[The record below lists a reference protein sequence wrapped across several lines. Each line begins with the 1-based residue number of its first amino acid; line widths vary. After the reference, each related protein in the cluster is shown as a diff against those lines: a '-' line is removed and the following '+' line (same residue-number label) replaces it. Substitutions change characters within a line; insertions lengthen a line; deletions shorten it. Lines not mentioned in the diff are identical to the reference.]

1 MSQLLLIKNLPFILR
16 QPTLVATVGS
26 LGIHALVA
34 IALPSLSASSTTPQ
48 QDERGKVQVVELT
61 PAEMSR
67 LPQLATQPLPPSAIQ
82 NQPLS
87 ELPSPPLPPPP
98 PPDSSL
104 STVPLPP
111 TRNSESSPRISLR
124 LPADDSGRETMP
136 NRVREESRTETSSRY
151 QVYGD
156 RVFKGRRFA
165 FTPPKTTSDRQP
177 QGFNNSN
184 PREPRP
190 SRRVAASSNPP
201 AESKTRVYDKPIFKE
216 RQFSPLDQQ
225 PTQSDRLNEQV
236 DNNPRQPLRRY
247 GKIPGGV
254 EPDTDLPP
262 TIEPSPTEMAA
273 APEPKASDKPTPAP
287 NPTEMATP
295 EPKASDK
302 PTPQPSP
309 TSTPTPEPKA
319 SDRPTPT
326 PSPTQTPTSQQRSPE
341 KIALQTL
348 DDQRMAR
355 LRADI
360 EQQREALK
368 RKDANTIYNE
378 TQRNIGASLAKVAG
392 EQDKETQQNFVDLLD
407 KVRNGKGETIT
418 IIGSYPRDACLK
430 KLDGTAKVATV
441 ADATGKVIDEPMM
454 ITSDYKIFESE
465 ALSAV
470 KKHTFDKTGKKKPYL
485 VEVKFEYKKEICP
498 QLSIP
503 EAPPAG

>member
-16 QPTLVATVGS
+16 QPTLLATVGS

-34 IALPSLSASSTTPQ
+34 IALPSLSASSKTAQ
-48 QDERGKVQVVELT
+48 QDEKGQVQVVELT

-67 LPQLATQPLPPSAIQ
+67 LPQLATQPLPPAAIQ

-87 ELPSPPLPPPP
+87 ELPPP
-98 PPDSSL
+98 PPDYSL
-104 STVPLPP
+104 STVPVPP
-111 TRNSESSPRISLR
+111 TRNSQSSPRISLR
-124 LPADDSGRETMP
+124 LPADDSVRETKP

-151 QVYGD
+151 KVYGD

-165 FTPPKTTSDRQP
+165 FSPPKTTSDRQP
-177 QGFNNSN
+177 QGFNTSN
-184 PREPRP
+184 PSEPRP
-190 SRRVAASSNPP
+190 SSRRLASSGNPP
-201 AESKTRVYDKPIFKE
+201 AESKTRVYDKPIFRE
-216 RQFSPLDQQ
+216 RQFSPLNQKQ
-225 PTQSDRLNEQV
+225 PQRDRLNEQL
-236 DNNPRQPLRRY
+236 DNNPRQPLRTY

-254 EPDTDLPP
+254 EPDTYLPP
-262 TIEPSPTEMAA
+262 TIEPSPTEMAT
-273 APEPKASDKPTPAP
+273 PEPTASDDPTIETP
-287 NPTEMATP
+287 TP

-302 PTPQPSP
+302 PTPTPSP
-309 TSTPTPEPKA
+309 IETPTPEPKA
-319 SDRPTPT
+319 SDKPTPT
-326 PSPTQTPTSQQRSPE
+326 PSPTSTPTSQQRSPE

-368 RKDANTIYNE
+368 RKDATTISNE
-378 TQRNIGASLAKVAG
+378 TQRNIAASLSKVAG

-407 KVRNGKGETIT
+407 KVRNGKGETVT

-441 ADATGKVIDEPMM
+441 ADANGKVIDEPMM
-454 ITSDYKIFESE
+454 ITSDYKIFDSE

-498 QLSIP
+498 QLSLP

>member
-34 IALPSLSASSTTPQ
+34 LALPSLSASSKTAQ
-48 QDERGKVQVVELT
+48 QDEKGQVQVVELT

-67 LPQLATQPLPPSAIQ
+67 LPQLAMQPLPPTAIQ

-87 ELPSPPLPPPP
+87 ELPSPPLPP

-124 LPADDSGRETMP
+124 LPAEDSARETKP

-165 FTPPKTTSDRQP
+165 FSPPKTTSDRQP
-177 QGFNNSN
+177 QGFNTSN
-184 PREPRP
+184 PSEPRSS
-190 SRRVAASSNPP
+190 SRRLASSGNPP
-201 AESKTRVYDKPIFKE
+201 AESKTRLYDKPIFRE
-216 RQFSPLDQQ
+216 RQFSPLDRQ
-225 PTQSDRLNEQV
+225 PTQSEQL
-236 DNNPRQPLRRY
+236 DNNPPQPRRTY

-262 TIEPSPTEMAA
+262 TIEPSPTEMAT
-273 APEPKASDKPTPAP
+273 PEPTASDETPIETPTPAP
-287 NPTEMATP
+287 KPIETPTP

-302 PTPQPSP
+302 PTP
-309 TSTPTPEPKA
+309 
-319 SDRPTPT
+319 T
-326 PSPTQTPTSQQRSPE
+326 PSPTQTPISQQRSPE

-378 TQRNIGASLAKVAG
+378 TQRNIGASLAKVAS
-392 EQDKETQQNFVDLLD
+392 EQDKETQQSFVDLLD
-407 KVRNGKGETIT
+407 KARNGKGETIT

-441 ADATGKVIDEPMM
+441 ANADGKVIDEPMM

>member
-34 IALPSLSASSTTPQ
+34 IALPSLSASSKTAQ
-48 QDERGKVQVVELT
+48 QDEKGQVQVVELT

-67 LPQLATQPLPPSAIQ
+67 LPQLATQPLPPAAIQ

-87 ELPSPPLPPPP
+87 DLPSPPLPPPP

-104 STVPLPP
+104 STVPVPP
-111 TRNSESSPRISLR
+111 TKTSESSPRISLR
-124 LPADDSGRETMP
+124 LPADDSVRETKP

-201 AESKTRVYDKPIFKE
+201 AESKTRVYNKPIFKE
-216 RQFSPLDQQ
+216 RLYSPLERQ

-254 EPDTDLPP
+254 EPDTNLPP

-287 NPTEMATP
+287 SPIEIATP

-302 PTPQPSP
+302 PTPPPSP
-309 TSTPTPEPKA
+309 TE
-319 SDRPTPT
+319 
-326 PSPTQTPTSQQRSPE
+326 TPTSQQRSPE

-378 TQRNIGASLAKVAG
+378 TQRNIGASLAKVAN
-392 EQDKETQQNFVDLLD
+392 EQDKETQQSFVDLLD
-407 KVRNGKGETIT
+407 KARNGKGETIT

-430 KLDGTAKVATV
+430 KLDGTAKVSTI
-441 ADATGKVIDEPMM
+441 ADANGKVIDEPMM
-454 ITSDYKIFESE
+454 IASDYKIFESE

-498 QLSIP
+498 QLSLP